1 MAHHITRNGFR
12 LVASHY
18 PAGTSMNLPPIKIAV
33 CLGLCWIAA
42 PISLSAGV
50 ADESLYL
57 TQVKPLL
64 KVRCYACHGALKQEA
79 DLRLDTVEL
88 LEKGGSSGPAF
99 VAGSPEDSLMLQ
111 RVASEDISARMP
123 PEHEGEAF
131 SSDEVAILRRWIET
145 GASRP
150 ADEQPEPD
158 PGEHWAFQPIV
169 RPPVPAVANHQWV
182 RNPIDAFI
190 AQRQEAN
197 GLTPAPPA
205 EPSILLRR
213 LHLDLVGLP
222 PEPEVAWQRRDS
234 RADDWY
240 AEMTEQLLRDPR
252 HGQRWARHWM
262 DIWRYSDWW
271 GLGEELR
278 NSQKHLHHWRDWI
291 VDNVNRDR
299 SYAEMLRLMLAADEL
314 TPLDQ
319 DDLRATGYLA
329 RNYYLFNR
337 HPWMEETVEHF
348 GKGMLGLTTNCAKCH
363 DHKYD
368 PILHTDYYRL
378 RAFFEPYHVRN
389 DMVPGESRL
398 AIDGVPRVFD
408 ALLDVPT
415 YRLIRGDEKQPDS
428 TQVIAP
434 GLPEFLTWEELQIQ
448 QVSLPPAAWQ
458 PDRQPWVM
466 ENHLRDAR
474 QTLAQAVADVPKAEQ
489 AAIDAKERL
498 SALTAKLEATKE
510 NSSGQNSEAPAP
522 ESAVVLIDDHFADL
536 NSDRWQFLG
545 GQWQHQPHALLQNQ
559 DGPQQA
565 ALRWRGE
572 LPQDFEATLRFR
584 IRGGSQWRSV
594 GISFDE
600 SQADPL
606 GAASEHDSAQ
616 SIYVSAY
623 AGGPK
628 VQASYRQGTQWTY
641 PSEAAIS
648 KPIELDRSYELRLQ
662 VRDTLVN
669 VFLDQELVL
678 IWRTPLARRAGF
690 LQFTTF
696 DALAT
701 IERVQLTTL
710 PSHVALRESQNQQP
724 DPNTLA
730 GAQWFVDRADLELR
744 IARAKQQTAAAAVES
759 IQQRGS
765 AAQQMDSAT
774 EDVRVKLIAS
784 AVQAE
789 RTAELEAAR
798 LGLLEVDLRQHNA
811 HSPSDELKQQRQQ
824 AADRIQSAEQKLN
837 EPATTFTPLV
847 GSKWSTTRFL
857 FSGQD
862 DPPVEFP
869 ATSTGRRT
877 ALANWVVDPRNPLT
891 ARVAV
896 NHIWNRH
903 FGQPLVPTV
912 FDFGRN
918 GTPPTHPEL
927 LDWLAIELI
936 ESGWSMKHLHRL
948 IVQSATYQM
957 AATADSELTAE
968 GAKVD
973 PDNQLYWRRPIGRM
987 ESQVV
992 RDSLLELAG
1001 QLDDSLGGPPIPSD
1015 QQANSRRR
1023 SLYFF
1028 HSNNDRNVFL
1038 TSFDEASVM
1047 ECYRREQS
1055 VVPQQALALA
1065 NSEFANQLLPQIA
1078 VRILDLAAVAKSDPN
1093 MEAVELDELW
1103 IRQAFMAVLGR
1114 DCTSA
1119 ELDRCRTAV
1128 AEWRT
1133 QSSGETD
1140 PAKPNQNVAANLVWV
1155 LLNHNDFVSIR

>member
-1 MAHHITRNGFR
+1 
-12 LVASHY
+12 
-18 PAGTSMNLPPIKIAV
+18 MNLPPFKIAAL
-33 CLGLCWIAA
+33 LGLCWI
-42 PISLSAGV
+42 GV
-50 ADESLYL
+50 ATSVLAAADDTTADDTAAETLYL

-64 KVRCYACHGALKQEA
+64 TTRCYACHGALKQEA

-88 LEKGGSSGPAF
+88 LEQGGSSGPAF
-99 VAGSPEDSLMLQ
+99 IAGSPETSLILQ
-111 RVASEDISARMP
+111 RVAATDISERMP

-131 SSDEVAILRRWIET
+131 SAEQMEVLRRWIAS
-145 GASRP
+145 GAPRP
-150 ADEQPEPD
+150 ANEVPEPD
-158 PGEHWAFQPIV
+158 PSQHWAFQPIV
-169 RPPVPAVANHQWV
+169 RPPVPEVANPNWV

-190 AQRQEAN
+190 ARQLDVV

-205 EPSILLRR
+205 APSILLRR
-213 LHLDLVGLP
+213 VHLDLIGLTPDPQRASQP
-222 PEPEVAWQRRDS
+222 PPSSTE
-234 RADDWY
+234 DWY
-240 AEMTEQLLRDPR
+240 AEVVEQLLEDPR

-271 GLGEELR
+271 GLGDELR
-278 NSQKHLHHWRDWI
+278 NSQKHLYHWRDWI

-299 SYAEMLRLMLAADEL
+299 SYADMLRLMLAADEL

-337 HPWMEETVEHF
+337 HPWMEETVEHV

-368 PILHTDYYRL
+368 PINQTDYYRL

-398 AIDGVPRVFD
+398 AVNGLPRVFD
-408 ALLDVPT
+408 GLLDVPT

-428 TQVIAP
+428 SQVIAP
-434 GLPEFLTWEELQIQ
+434 GLPEFLTWEKLQIQ

-474 QTLAQAVADVPKAEQ
+474 QTLVQAEADVPKAEQ
-489 AAIDAKERL
+489 AVMAAKEHL
-498 SALTAKLEATKE
+498 SAVTTKLEAAKE
-510 NSSGQNSEAPAP
+510 NASDQNSEAPVP
-522 ESAVVLIDDHFADL
+522 ENAIVLIDDHFADL
-536 NSDRWQFLG
+536 NSDRWQLLG

-572 LPQDFEATLRFR
+572 LPQDFEASLRFR

-606 GAASEHDSAQ
+606 GVTTEHDSAQ

-641 PSEAAIS
+641 PGEAAIS

-669 VFLDQELVL
+669 IFLDQELVL

-710 PSHVALRESQNQQP
+710 PSHVTLRESPNQQP

-730 GAQWFVDRADLELR
+730 GAQWLADRADLELR
-744 IARAKQQTAAAAVES
+744 IARAKQQSAAAEVES

-789 RTAELEAAR
+789 RMAELEAAR
-798 LGLLEVDLRQHNA
+798 LALLEVELRQHNA

-824 AADRIQSAEQKLN
+824 AADRLQSAEQKLN

-869 ATSTGRRT
+869 ATSTGRRS
-877 ALANWVVDPRNPLT
+877 ALANWLVDPRNPLT

-927 LDWLAIELI
+927 LDWLASELI

-948 IVQSATYQM
+948 IVHSATYQM
-957 AATADSELTAE
+957 STTADSELTAE

-973 PDNQLYWRRPIGRM
+973 PDNQLYWRRPLGRM

-1001 QLDDSLGGPPIPSD
+1001 QLDDSLGGPPIPAD
-1015 QQANSRRR
+1015 QQASSRRR

-1078 VRILDLAAVAKSDPN
+1078 VRILDLAAEAKSDPDI
-1093 MEAVELDELW
+1093 EAGDSDERW
-1103 IRQAFMAVLGR
+1103 IRQAFMVVLGR
-1114 DCTSA
+1114 DCTLA

-1133 QSSGETD
+1133 IPSDESD
-1140 PAKPNQNVAANLVWV
+1140 PAKANQNVAANLVWV